1 MRGRSAGSEENGEA
15 SGQPDGSERTGSAAR
30 KRNRCR
36 TNVRRGVGTMPTG
49 KIKKLVRERG
59 FGFILGSD
67 GAELFFHRSALQG
80 EGFDT
85 LAEGQAVEYDVE
97 KGDKGPRAAN
107 MKVAASSD

>member
-1 MRGRSAGSEENGEA
+1 
-15 SGQPDGSERTGSAAR
+15 
-30 KRNRCR
+30 
-36 TNVRRGVGTMPTG
+36 MPTG
-49 KIKKLVRERG
+49 KIKKLVKERG

-80 EGFDT
+80 EGLDT

-97 KGDKGPRAAN
+97 KGDKGPRAAT